1 MCGALSCQEL
11 ASCSSWSLGI
21 TRRVLSSSQASSSS
35 SSPSTPS
42 SLVSLGKLLLLAMLF
57 PDEEEEVLVQA
68 LGVCKW
74 VIIGGGAG
82 EEAGVGAGVGKLE
95 VSKVLQYSSSRSSM

>member
-1 MCGALSCQEL
+1 
-11 ASCSSWSLGI
+11 
-21 TRRVLSSSQASSSS
+21 
-35 SSPSTPS
+35 
-42 SLVSLGKLLLLAMLF
+42 MLF
-57 PDEEEEVLVQA
+57 TVEEEVLVQA

-74 VIIGGGAG
+74 VIISGGGAG